1 MNNINYF
8 LSADDVSLPYYK
20 FEPDNEIKSA
30 IILVYEIFGITPHIK
45 NFAKILASKGY
56 LVYVPD
62 IFHRI
67 EKNVNLEYN
76 QEGFK
81 EGLSLKE
88 KIGWDYPVMDI
99 VALGSLLK
107 QKYKVTCYGFCFG
120 GSVAWRASQKSFL
133 FDNAICYYG
142 SSIPDFLD
150 KKINNPVMVHFG
162 KLDSGIPEDK
172 ILNVK
177 SFSKDQ
183 NFKVEI
189 YEYDGADHGF
199 NCEDRKSYNAEASK
213 SALERSIAFI
223 DNHND

>member
-20 FEPDNEIKSA
+20 FEPDNEVKSA
-30 IILVYEIFGITPHIK
+30 IILVYEIFGITSHIK

-120 GSVAWRASQKSFL
+120 GSVAWRAIQKSFL
-133 FDNAICYYG
+133 FDNAICEYV

-162 KLDSGIPEDK
+162 KLDSGITEDK
-172 ILNVK
+172 ILHVK

-183 NFKVEI
+183 TFKVEI